1 MSSSGSAGST
11 AMSEDESYYASTHS
25 TRTRPM
31 MVNDLDSTMNT
42 QFQDTMGS
50 QEFDHSFTSSIRSQQ
65 SSSSM
70 LSALSATHTSHTTHA
85 SHATMSDRPMNVEDL
100 QHGERRLYKK
110 PAVRPVQSHYV
121 GVKNSSSRPN
131 YSSVTQQNSLAL
143 NRPIYQIRR
152 SNSYKHS
159 HV

>member
-1 MSSSGSAGST
+1 
-11 AMSEDESYYASTHS
+11 
-25 TRTRPM
+25 M
-31 MVNDLDSTMNT
+31 MVNDLDNT
-42 QFQDTMGS
+42 INSQFQPMGS

-70 LSALSATHTSHTTHA
+70 LSALSATHTSHTSQHNQ
-85 SHATMSDRPMNVEDL
+85 SQSDRPMNVEDL
-100 QHGERRLYKK
+100 QHGERRYKK

-121 GVKNSSSRPN
+121 GVKNSSNRPN

>member
-1 MSSSGSAGST
+1 MS
-11 AMSEDESYYASTHS
+11 
-25 TRTRPM
+25 
-31 MVNDLDSTMNT
+31 
-42 QFQDTMGS
+42 S

-70 LSALSATHTSHTTHA
+70 LSALSATH
-85 SHATMSDRPMNVEDL
+85 ATNTIQSDRPMNVEDL
-100 QHGERRLYKK
+100 QHERRLYKK

-159 HV
+159 